1 MLKHLAIGLGV
12 AILFAT
18 GAPAQA
24 QQATDDPKTVVSA
37 VRLENGYRASKVI
50 GAAVYNGQNEQVG
63 SVSDLFLSKQNQVAM
78 AIISVGGFLGIGAKL
93 VAVPFDRLQIDQ
105 ANKVVLAD
113 GTKDQ
118 LKGMPDAQY
127 SN

>member
-1 MLKHLAIGLGV
+1 MLRHSAIGL
-12 AILFAT
+12 AIVLCFAT
-18 GAPAQA
+18 GAPVRA
-24 QQATDDPKTVVSA
+24 QQTTDDAKTVVSA

-63 SVSDLFLSKQNQVAM
+63 SVADLFLSKQNQVAM
-78 AIISVGGFLGIGAKL
+78 AVISVGGFLGIGAKL

-105 ANKVVLAD
+105 ANKVVLTD